1 MGLGDNALKPLGAG
15 WARGAKAGGK
25 REPLE
30 RDLTERRGVLDEEG
44 RILSVAARERLDA
57 HRLIEDFMIA
67 ANVAAAKAL
76 EAKKSPIMYRI
87 HEPPSREK
95 LAAL

>member
-1 MGLGDNALKPLGAG
+1 M
-15 WARGAKAGGK
+15 
-25 REPLE
+25 
-30 RDLTERRGVLDEEG
+30 VLDEKG
-44 RILSVAARERLDA
+44 SILSVAPRAQLDA

-76 EAKKSPIMYRI
+76 EEKKSALIYRV

-95 LAAL
+95 LAR